1 MLIIRNKKGV
11 KQMGILIIVLLP
23 AIFVGLG
30 LVTSVL
36 SHKIGRFFV
45 EIGYNIALLYGC
57 AVVPVI
63 GTLAVICSC
72 GQ

>member
-1 MLIIRNKKGV
+1 MN
-11 KQMGILIIVLLP
+11 ILIITLLP
-23 AIFVGLG
+23 SIFVGLG

-36 SHKIGRFFV
+36 SHKVGRFFV
-45 EIGYNIALLYGC
+45 GIGCAVALLYGC
-57 AVVPVI
+57 AIVPVI

>member
-1 MLIIRNKKGV
+1 
-11 KQMGILIIVLLP
+11 MGILIIVLLP

-36 SHKIGRFFV
+36 SHKVGRFFIG
-45 EIGYNIALLYGC
+45 IGYSIALLYGC

-63 GTLAVICSC
+63 GAFAVICSL
-72 GQ
+72 

>member
-1 MLIIRNKKGV
+1 
-11 KQMGILIIVLLP
+11 MGILIIVFLP
-23 AIFVGLG
+23 AIFIGLG

-36 SHKIGRFFV
+36 SYEVGRFFV
-45 EIGYNIALLYGC
+45 RIGYGIALLYGC
-57 AVVPVI
+57 AIVPVI